1 MTYIPI
7 ILLAVLFCMGLP
19 IAFSLI
25 VCCIPYFLSDQ
36 YLSASIIIQKMI
48 TNTESVSLMA
58 VPFFIIAGAIMNE
71 SGITERLLDLADALV
86 GHFTGGLGH
95 VNVLLS
101 TFMGGISGSGA
112 ADIAME
118 CKTLVPEMKKH
129 GYDMGFSA
137 AVTAASGCI
146 TPIIPP
152 GVGLVVYACTVEG
165 VSVGKL
171 LMSGYIPGL
180 LMCVFMMIVVYVISK
195 KRGYK
200 GNGGRMLPPK
210 VLLKK
215 AGNSAWALFL
225 PFVLITGLRFGV
237 FTATE
242 GGALMA
248 VYSFIVGKFIYKELD
263 MKKLPGIFLDAA
275 LSTATVMLIMC
286 GAKVFSHY
294 LSWERIPH
302 AMTAGIMHIA
312 KNKYTFLLFA
322 NILLLM
328 LGMFMDAMPCMIIIA
343 PLLAPIAQAFGINMI
358 HFGIMMCLNSAIGAI
373 TPPFGNYIFQTAG
386 ILKIKTQLLYKELVP
401 FVVVC
406 LIVLF
411 IVTYIPWLATIVPT
425 LVYGAC

>member
-1 MTYIPI
+1 MPYISRSLEKIVLEVTKEYPVVVVTGPRQVGKTTMLQKLMEDTDRGYVSLDDLNERNLAKTDPELFLQLHKPPVLIDEVQYAPELFTYIKI
-7 ILLAVLFCMGLP
+7 YADKKRSKGDFWLTGSQAFKLMQGMQESLAGRVAVL
-19 IAFSLI
+19 SLTS
-25 VCCIPYFLSDQ
+25 LSQ
-36 YLSASIIIQKMI
+36 AEIYG
-48 TNTESVSLMA
+48 N
-58 VPFFIIAGAIMNE
+58 
-71 SGITERLLDLADALV
+71 R
-86 GHFTGGLGH
+86 
-95 VNVLLS
+95 
-101 TFMGGISGSGA
+101 
-112 ADIAME
+112 
-118 CKTLVPEMKKH
+118 
-129 GYDMGFSA
+129 
-137 AVTAASGCI
+137 
-146 TPIIPP
+146 
-152 GVGLVVYACTVEG
+152 VE
-165 VSVGKL
+165 
-171 LMSGYIPGL
+171 
-180 LMCVFMMIVVYVISK
+180 
-195 KRGYK
+195 
-200 GNGGRMLPPK
+200 
-210 VLLKK
+210 
-215 AGNSAWALFL
+215 
-225 PFVLITGLRFGV
+225 PFV
-237 FTATE
+237 
-242 GGALMA
+242 
-248 VYSFIVGKFIYKELD
+248 LD

-411 IVTYIPWLATIVPT
+411 MVTYIPWLATIVPT